1 MQDVRPGE
9 LHICSPRHPKRRRHC
24 RCRRKNPPLRTLPDT
39 KSQPNN
45 SQVLL
50 SFTITS
56 FIALLLSATLIFR
69 SSKPS
74 VIVRKLLNGYSDQQI
89 MTGIGIQAVGLA
101 KADSIAPYHFFLI
114 WLLSLMSAAT
124 HNAAL
129 LALAGDFRRDWV
141 LRWVRQGLMGVNLVL
156 SCVYG
161 VFVLRSK
168 IGGLPATMP
177 VACAWRTTT
186 TTTTTGDPAP
196 PPAAADVGGAYVA
209 TILTVA
215 GNAAVFALATWYLH
229 SRAGQRF
236 FRPAQVAGLGLM
248 AVSAVGAA
256 IRAFLLSQAF
266 GTPDVAI
273 RDSGEKEW
281 SFGQVLGLLLLVLP
295 LVSAVEIYRGEIA
308 VVADGEEGE
317 RLVEGGKEM
326 RTGVVRMSFQP
337 APFFVKR

>member
-1 MQDVRPGE
+1 MFDQVN
-9 LHICSPRHPKRRRHC
+9 CTSA
-24 RCRRKNPPLRTLPDT
+24 PPNIASDAGIAGAG
-39 KSQPNN
+39 
-45 SQVLL
+45 VLL

-56 FIALLLSATLIFR
+56 LIALLLSATLILQ
-69 SSKPS
+69 SPPKPS
-74 VIVRKLLNGYSDQQI
+74 TIVRKLLNGYSDQQI

-101 KADSIAPYHFFLI
+101 KAASIAPYHFFLV
-114 WLLSLMSAAT
+114 WLLSLLSAAT

-141 LRWVRQGLMGVNLVL
+141 LRWVRQALMGVNLVL

-177 VACAWRTTT
+177 VACAWQRTSAS
-186 TTTTTGDPAP
+186 GP
-196 PPAAADVGGAYVA
+196 AADVGGAYVA
-209 TILTVA
+209 TILTIA
-215 GNAAVFALATWYLH
+215 GNVAVFALATWYLH
-229 SRAGQRF
+229 SRAVGQGF
-236 FRPAQVAGLGLM
+236 FRLVQVVGLGLM

-273 RDSGEKEW
+273 RDEGEKEW

-308 VVADGEEGE
+308 VVTDGEEGE
-317 RLVEGGKEM
+317 RLVGGDREM
-326 RTGVVRMSFQP
+326 QKRTVRRSFQP

>member
-1 MQDVRPGE
+1 MFDQANCT
-9 LHICSPRHPKRRRHC
+9 LA
-24 RCRRKNPPLRTLPDT
+24 PPNIPSDAGIAGAG
-39 KSQPNN
+39 
-45 SQVLL
+45 VLL

-56 FIALLLSATLIFR
+56 FVALLLSATLILR
-69 SSKPS
+69 SPTKPS
-74 VIVRKLLNGYSDQQI
+74 IIVRKLLNGYSDQQI

-177 VACAWRTTT
+177 VACAWRTSAA
-186 TTTTTGDPAP
+186 GP
-196 PPAAADVGGAYVA
+196 AADVGGAYVA
-209 TILTVA
+209 TVLTIA
-215 GNAAVFALATWYLH
+215 GNAAIFALATWYLH
-229 SRAGQRF
+229 ARAGQRF
-236 FRPAQVAGLGLM
+236 FRLIQVVGLGLM
-248 AVSAVGAA
+248 GVSAVGAA

-273 RDSGEKEW
+273 RDEGEKEW
-281 SFGQVLGLLLLVLP
+281 SFGQVLGLLLLLLP
-295 LVSAVEIYRGEIA
+295 LVSAVEIYRGEMA
-308 VVADGEEGE
+308 VVMDGEEGE
-317 RLVEGGKEM
+317 RLVEGDKEM
-326 RTGVVRMSFQP
+326 QSRTVRRSFQP
-337 APFFVKR
+337 APYFVKR